1 MPRCKNCGAELNQGD
16 TACAYCGTRV
26 ETPAPAAP
34 PVMQDDADED
44 VPEFQTFVEE
54 VRRASVMLSKVRL
67 INPRG
72 ELKTAPVGYS
82 WTTLI
87 FGPFVCLCRRDWVRA
102 VVWFVLWFVCL
113 EFTDPNDVTA
123 WDCAVFVSHVVMS
136 FIYNKMYIRSLCA
149 KGYRPLGEDDA
160 YTLRQKGII

>member
-1 MPRCKNCGAELNQGD
+1 
-16 TACAYCGTRV
+16 
-26 ETPAPAAP
+26 
-34 PVMQDDADED
+34 
-44 VPEFQTFVEE
+44 
-54 VRRASVMLSKVRL
+54 MLSKVRL